1 MAAARRTQVGI
12 VGSGPAGL
20 LLGHS
25 LRQAGYDTILIER
38 QSREHVERRIRAG
51 LLERTTTDL
60 VERLELADGL
70 RSKGIP
76 ETGFNL
82 TDGDRLIHIDVEA
95 LTGKQMTMY
104 GQTELTYDLI
114 KAAPGRG
121 LEIVWEAA
129 DVALHDI
136 DSVAPW
142 ITFTKDGAEQRVD
155 CLFIAGCD
163 GFHGVSRRS
172 IPKAAVSEYERT
184 YPFGW
189 LGILSDVPPCD
200 HQNIYANHERGFA
213 LASLRSMTRSRYY
226 IQVPLDER
234 LEDWSDDRLWD
245 ELAIRLGP
253 QVAAK
258 ITRGPALEKSIAP
271 LRSYVFEPMA
281 YGRLF
286 LAGDSAHIVPP
297 TGAKGLNLA
306 ASDVTYLS
314 EALINFLRDGEE
326 KGLKGYS
333 QKALARVWKAERFSW
348 YLTNLMHRFPD
359 TGPFER
365 AMQVSEMEYIAS
377 SVAMQTVLAEN
388 YVGIPL

>member
-1 MAAARRTQVGI
+1 M
-12 VGSGPAGL
+12 
-20 LLGHS
+20 LGHS
-25 LRQAGYDTILIER
+25 LRQAGFETILVER

-60 VERLELADGL
+60 VERLDLAHGL
-70 RSKGIP
+70 RSKGIL
-76 ETGFNL
+76 ETGFDL
-82 TDGDRLIHIDVEA
+82 TDGDRLIHIDMEA
-95 LTGKQMTMY
+95 LTGKQMVMY
-104 GQTELTYDLI
+104 GQTELTHDLI
-114 KAAPGRG
+114 KAAPDRG

-136 DSVAPW
+136 DSDAPW
-142 ITFTKDGAEQRVD
+142 ITFTKDGAQQRID
-155 CLFIAGCD
+155 CLFVAGCD
-163 GFHGVSRRS
+163 GFHGVSRRA
-172 IPKAAVSEYERT
+172 IPKSAVKEYERV

-189 LGILSDVPPCD
+189 LGILSDVPPCN
-200 HQNIYANHERGFA
+200 HQNIYAYHERGFA

-234 LEDWSDDRLWD
+234 LEDWPDDRLWD

-253 QVAAK
+253 QTAAK
-258 ITRGPALEKSIAP
+258 ITRGPALEKSITP

-281 YGRLF
+281 YGSLF

-314 EALINFLRDGEE
+314 EALIRFLRGGEE
-326 KGLKGYS
+326 KGLQDYS

-359 TGPFER
+359 SGPFDR
-365 AMQVSEMEYIAS
+365 AMQVSEMDYIAT

-388 YVGIPL
+388 YVGTPL